1 MIGLDTNIL
10 LRLLVDD
17 GSRDVA
23 RARGFVATRATEGHD
38 FFVDT
43 VVLAEVV
50 WVLES
55 VYDYGRT
62 AIASAIEAL
71 LANEAYVLDGR
82 DAIVAALAAFRGG
95 KADFS
100 DCLIAARCV
109 QAGCVATATLDKA
122 MKTLQGVTLI

>member
-23 RARGFVATRATEGHD
+23 RARGFVAARAAEGHD
-38 FFVDT
+38 FLVDA
-43 VVLAEVV
+43 VVLAEVA

-55 VYDYGRT
+55 VYGYGRA
-62 AIASAIEAL
+62 AIASAVEAL
-71 LANEAYVLDGR
+71 LANAAYVLDGR
-82 DAIVAALAAFRGG
+82 DAVGAALAAFRGG

-100 DCLIAARCV
+100 DCLIAARCER
-109 QAGCVATATLDKA
+109 AGCAATATLDKA
-122 MKTLQGVTLI
+122 MKALPGVTLV